1 MALAQHIGTFNQT
14 SRHGKQKCQG
24 HIRRVFGQDIRRI
37 GDGDST
43 LCGGRDVDIIHAI
56 AEICD
61 ELEIGARLFDRSCI
75 DDICDA
81 RHQNVRFLHRSDD
94 FRLIHAVVVY
104 IQTRIK
110 QFPHSGFHWV
120 RQFSRKNDQRFLL
133 VRHLHPIVEQSPRNS
148 PYCNQLAGHAP
159 RNFLHISSG
168 KPTPTFPENAL
179 TEASC

>member
-1 MALAQHIGTFNQT
+1 MLY
-14 SRHGKQKCQG
+14 

-56 AEICD
+56 TEICD
-61 ELEIGARLFDRSCI
+61 ELEIGTRLFDRSCI

-133 VRHLHPIVEQSPRNS
+133 VRHLHPIVEQSPGTARIVTNWRGTL
-148 PYCNQLAGHAP
+148 QE
-159 RNFLHISSG
+159 ISC
-168 KPTPTFPENAL
+168 TFPAENRL
-179 TEASC
+179 PLFPKMR